1 MCCMRHAVAAHARVA
16 VQVNDTWIAQ
26 ALDQGRD
33 LFPRVNHHGQLQPSF
48 IADAV
53 QCGSG
58 SVQQQLQHLCGYIP
72 HALCDG
78 RSVQV
83 YLFFLTA
90 SVCCKRRQPPPYPQ
104 RFPSFFPWLTG
115 CPNDAN

>member
-1 MCCMRHAVAAHARVA
+1 MQHAVAAHARVA

-33 LFPRVNHHGQLQPSF
+33 LFPRLNHHGQLQPSF
-48 IADAV
+48 IVDAV

-58 SVQQQLQHLCGYIP
+58 SVQQQLLHLCGHIP
-72 HALCDG
+72 QALCDR

-83 YLFFLTA
+83 YLFFRSA
-90 SVCCKRRQPPPYPQ
+90 SAHRQRPQRPPPPL
-104 RFPSFFPWLTG
+104 PLPAL
-115 CPNDAN
+115 PVVLPLAH